1 MKTNL
6 FSNLILTGMLS
17 LSMVACQKSSDS
29 SPAANPAPV
38 TPAPTESTE
47 PTEATVEKPKTALEI
62 KDEAEAQLATVGL
75 KFAEET
81 EVEDVEI
88 YLINA
93 KWDLSFYREFLRKT
107 AAKPTLETQIQLL
120 KVYCDAVDAYLDQVA
135 IIEPKDF
142 ENESVEDILALV
154 DHTKNESR
162 LKLAQA
168 RMTKLEQRLSDRQK
182 KEDSKSTEAK

>member
-17 LSMVACQKSSDS
+17 LSMVACQKSSGS
-29 SPAANPAPV
+29 SPTANPSPV
-38 TPAPTESTE
+38 TPAPTE
-47 PTEATVEKPKTALEI
+47 PTEATVEKPKTALES
-62 KDEAEAQLATVGL
+62 KDEAEVQLATVGL
-75 KFAEET
+75 KFVEET
-81 EVEDVEI
+81 EAEDVEI

-93 KWDLSFYREFLRKT
+93 KWNLSFYREFLRKT
-107 AAKPTLETQIQLL
+107 ELKPTLEIQIQLL
-120 KVYCDAVDAYLDQVA
+120 KTYCDAVDAYLEQVVT
-135 IIEPKDF
+135 IEPQDL
-142 ENESVEDILALV
+142 ENESAEDILALV
-154 DHTKNESR
+154 DHAKNESR